1 MKGRSD
7 AARRSFEA
15 NMALAHQVE
24 WFHRQER
31 LKPVASYMP
40 RRPGKR
46 QSAAEMLDVL
56 KQFKANGSN
65 MKIRQIN

>member
-31 LKPVASYMP
+31 LKPVAHYLP
-40 RRPGKR
+40 RHPAKR
-46 QSAAEMLDVL
+46 QSAAEMLAILHDL
-56 KQFKANGSN
+56 KRGSN
-65 MKIRQIN
+65 MKIRKVN